1 MPKVTRWRSKETL
14 VEFGRLLLIIGGT
27 IALAGILVLIAAK
40 YFPWL
45 GNLPGDFEIEGETYR
60 IYFPLATMILVSVLG
75 TILLNI
81 VIRIFRR

>member
-1 MPKVTRWRSKETL
+1 MVAY
-14 VEFGRLLLIIGGT
+14 GRLLLIVGGT
-27 IALAGILVLIAAK
+27 IALAGLLLLIAAK

-45 GNLPGDFEIEGETYR
+45 GNLPGDFEFEGDNFR
-60 IYFPLATMILVSVLG
+60 IYFPLATMILVSLLG

>member
-1 MPKVTRWRSKETL
+1 M

-45 GNLPGDFEIEGETYR
+45 GNLPGDFEIEGDNYR
-60 IYFPLATMILVSVLG
+60 IYFLLATRILVSLLG
-75 TILLNI
+75 TILFKLA
-81 VIRIFRR
+81 